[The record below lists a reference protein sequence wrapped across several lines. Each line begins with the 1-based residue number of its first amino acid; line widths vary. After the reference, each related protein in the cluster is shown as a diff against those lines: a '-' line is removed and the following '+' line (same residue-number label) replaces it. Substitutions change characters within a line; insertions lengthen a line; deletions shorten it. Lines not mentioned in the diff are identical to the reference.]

1 MAPSRKSGTR
11 VTAERM
17 KELNVTARPNR
28 APSHPGLLIREI
40 LQEHLGV
47 SISEAARQMHISRQ
61 SLHAVLRGA
70 VSLTPEMALRLG
82 RLFGA
87 DPTLW
92 LNMQMAHDLW
102 MAERTLRLE
111 LARIQAPK
119 AAA

>member
-1 MAPSRKSGTR
+1 MATSRKSGTKVTESR
-11 VTAERM
+11 V
-17 KELNVTARPNR
+17 KELKVAARPNR

-47 SISEAARQMHISRQ
+47 NISEAARQMHVSRQ

-70 VSLTPEMALRLG
+70 ASLTPEMALRLG

-87 DPTLW
+87 DPALW

-102 MAERTLRLE
+102 KIERALRAE
-111 LARIQAPK
+111 LARIPAPK

>member
-11 VTAERM
+11 VTAEKMR
-17 KELNVTARPNR
+17 ELNVTARPNR

-70 VSLTPEMALRLG
+70 VSLTPEMALRLSKSVG
-82 RLFGA
+82 RSPESWLA
-87 DPTLW
+87 MQDAYDLW
-92 LNMQMAHDLW
+92 LARQSVDLK
-102 MAERTLRLE
+102 RVGKLQL
-111 LARIQAPK
+111 